1 MASPTWRGR
10 GCDTVNGH
18 PGAPD
23 ATHRPLHV
31 AVVTETYPPEINGVA
46 NTLHQMCH
54 GLAARGHRLTLV
66 RPSQGDH
73 DHGVQGDAS
82 IHEVPT
88 SGAPLPFYQG
98 LQVGLPAGRI
108 IARTFRESPPDIVYI
123 ATEGPLGVSAH
134 RAARRLRLPVI
145 AGFHT
150 NFQTYSRHYGIGLL
164 APTVLA
170 YLRRFHNRCHC
181 TLVPT
186 RELADEL
193 ASRDFRNLRVWSRGV
208 DTELFSPARR
218 DAAIRRA
225 WGIDDDALGVLYV
238 GRIAPEKNI
247 DLAVEAFEAI
257 RSERPDARFVLVGD
271 GPEAKRLQA
280 AHPEFIF
287 RGPRTGEDLA
297 AHYASADLFLFPS
310 TSETFGNVVTE
321 SMASG
326 LTTVAFGMAAAGEHL
341 RDRINGLV
349 APPSDPAAFC
359 ARALQGATEDEL
371 RGEMARAAR
380 ADALGLGWPA
390 VISRLEDIFN
400 ETLDSVT
407 GENSHESVV
416 TAAERN

>member
-1 MASPTWRGR
+1 M
-10 GCDTVNGH
+10 DGH
-18 PGAPD
+18 LSTPQA
-23 ATHRPLHV
+23 AHRSLHV
-31 AVVTETYPPEINGVA
+31 AVITETYPPEINGVA
-46 NTLHQMCH
+46 NTLHRMCH

-73 DHGVQGDAS
+73 DHGSDGDTG
-82 IHEVPT
+82 IREVPT
-88 SGAPLPFYQG
+88 TGAPLPFYQG

-108 IARTFRESPPDIVYI
+108 IARTFRESRPDIVYI

-134 RAARRLRLPVI
+134 RAARRMRLPVI

-150 NFQTYSRHYGIGLL
+150 NFQAYSRHYGIGLL

-186 RELADEL
+186 RQLADEL
-193 ASRDFRNLRVWSRGV
+193 ASRDFRHLRVWPRGV

-218 DAAIRRA
+218 DPAMRRA
-225 WGIDDDALGVLYV
+225 WGIDDGALGVLYV

-247 DLAVEAFEAI
+247 DLAVQAFEAI
-257 RSERPDARFVLVGD
+257 RAEHPNARFILVGD
-271 GPEAKRLQA
+271 GPEMKRLKA
-280 AHPEFIF
+280 AHPDFVY
-287 RGPRTGEDLA
+287 RGSRTGQDLA

-326 LTTVAFGMAAAGEHL
+326 LATVAFGMAAAGEHL
-341 RDRINGLV
+341 RDGINGLV

-359 ARALQGATEDEL
+359 ARAVQGATGDAL
-371 RGEMARAAR
+371 RATMARAAR
-380 ADALGLGWPA
+380 ADALGLRWPA

-407 GENSHESVV
+407 GENSHEPV
-416 TAAERN
+416 AAAPERT